1 MGDAERVRTTCP
13 GIVPT
18 PRHDLE
24 ELAPPHLSQSSLYL
38 RARLG
43 ADAPSRFDFTSQRRP
58 RAVDSV
64 VGMIVRTD
72 GTWVTV
78 RDADGREWRCVLRGR
93 LRQELAGGD
102 QPGGDRR
109 PGRGGR
115 RGARA
120 RRGEEDTS
128 PPFPVDAGRRSGDGR
143 AGDGAPRATSAWL
156 HAGRASAPAHPEQPG
171 PPPYRQRGLQPR
183 A

>member
-1 MGDAERVRTTCP
+1 MGDAERVRTTCS

-38 RARLG
+38 RARLW
-43 ADAPSRFDFTSQRRP
+43 ADAPSRFDFTSQGRP

-72 GTWVTV
+72 GTRVTV

-93 LRQELAGGD
+93 LRQELAGATS
-102 QPGGDRR
+102 PVAIGDRVEVDVAGPALGAVRKIR
-109 PGRGGR
+109 PPPSQLMRAPPAGKA
-115 RGARA
+115 GAGQGVA
-120 RRGEEDTS
+120 AE
-128 PPFPVDAGRRSGDGR
+128 PFPVVSSWAR
-143 AGDGAPRATSAWL
+143 AP
-156 HAGRASAPAHPEQPG
+156 PAHPYAPWSPTSPHG
-171 PPPYRQRGLQPR
+171 
-183 A
+183 

>member
-1 MGDAERVRTTCP
+1 MGDAERVRTTCS
-13 GIVPT
+13 GIVPP

-38 RARLG
+38 RARLW

-78 RDADGREWRCVLRGR
+78 RDADGREWRGVVRGR
-93 LRQELAGGD
+93 PPPGSGGGGPPPAG
-102 QPGGDRR
+102 
-109 PGRGGR
+109 
-115 RGARA
+115 A
-120 RRGEEDTS
+120 RRG
-128 PPFPVDAGRRSGDGR
+128 
-143 AGDGAPRATSAWL
+143 
-156 HAGRASAPAHPEQPG
+156 
-171 PPPYRQRGLQPR
+171 
-183 A
+183 

>member
-1 MGDAERVRTTCP
+1 MGDAERVRTTCS

-38 RARLG
+38 RARLW

-72 GTWVTV
+72 GTRVTV
-78 RDADGREWRCVLRGR
+78 RDADGREWRRGLWRGR
-93 LRQELAGGD
+93 
-102 QPGGDRR
+102 P
-109 PGRGGR
+109 
-115 RGARA
+115 A
-120 RRGEEDTS
+120 RRGGGGRVPRS
-128 PPFPVDAGRRSGDGR
+128 PGAPAGGR
-143 AGDGAPRATSAWL
+143 AGG
-156 HAGRASAPAHPEQPG
+156 
-171 PPPYRQRGLQPR
+171 
-183 A
+183 

>member
-1 MGDAERVRTTCP
+1 MGDAERVRTTCS

-38 RARLG
+38 RARLW
-43 ADAPSRFDFTSQRRP
+43 AEAQSRVDSTSQRRP

-72 GTWVTV
+72 GTRVTV

-93 LRQELAGGD
+93 LRQELAGATSPVAIGD
-102 QPGGDRR
+102 RVEVDVAGPALGAARKIRPRHSQLMRGAAAATAAPATGRPARRQPGCMRV
-109 PGRGGR
+109 
-115 RGARA
+115 A
-120 RRGEEDTS
+120 
-128 PPFPVDAGRRSGDGR
+128 
-143 AGDGAPRATSAWL
+143 
-156 HAGRASAPAHPEQPG
+156 
-171 PPPYRQRGLQPR
+171 PPPPPTPSSPVPLPTASGGCSP

>member
-1 MGDAERVRTTCP
+1 MGDAERVRATCS

-38 RARLG
+38 RARLW

-72 GTWVTV
+72 GTRVTV
-78 RDADGREWRCVLRGR
+78 LDAGGRERRC
-93 LRQELAGGD
+93 GGC
-102 QPGGDRR
+102 GG
-109 PGRGGR
+109 PRGGGGGGGR
-115 RGARA
+115 PTRG
-120 RRGEEDTS
+120 G
-128 PPFPVDAGRRSGDGR
+128 AG
-143 AGDGAPRATSAWL
+143 
-156 HAGRASAPAHPEQPG
+156 
-171 PPPYRQRGLQPR
+171 
-183 A
+183 